1 MLPDVGQ
8 MGKEKGESHEW
19 ALMLMLPVQIL
30 AELYPM
36 TSTLIQI
43 KIFSIDIHV
52 YSGRLD

>member
-19 ALMLMLPVQIL
+19 ALMLMLRVQIL

-36 TSTLIQI
+36 AYIIIQTNS
-43 KIFSIDIHV
+43 FSI
-52 YSGRLD
+52 GL